1 MGVWVILAAAILPI
15 SVPRLILGNHRYSYP
30 CATLSAWE
38 KKFRAGRA
46 PAPSK
51 NEHRREST
59 RLCSFFGQ
67 TINKTLSRYTPQIM
81 LEKLKSRAQA
91 LQAEV
96 HALLIA
102 FRDPRTPWAARG
114 LIALVAAY
122 ALSPID
128 LIPDFIPVLGYLD
141 DLILVPAG
149 IALAVRMI
157 PPQVL
162 ADSREAAQQKAG
174 GPGKG
179 LELVGAGIIVIIWI
193 LAIIVLALFIHRL
206 LKEKLCPW
214 TSTSLPSV

>member
-1 MGVWVILAAAILPI
+1 MFI
-15 SVPRLILGNHRYSYP
+15 
-30 CATLSAWE
+30 
-38 KKFRAGRA
+38 
-46 PAPSK
+46 
-51 NEHRREST
+51 
-59 RLCSFFGQ
+59 FGQ

-81 LEKLKSRAQA
+81 LEKLKSHAQA
-91 LQAEV
+91 LQADV

-162 ADSREAAQQKAG
+162 ADSREAAQKAG

-193 LAIIVLALFIHRL
+193 LAIIVLASFIYRL
-206 LKEKLCPW
+206 LKEKL
-214 TSTSLPSV
+214 